1 MKPTAEAKRER
12 HREQTWR
19 EIMARWEETGLSQ
32 QEFCE
37 QEQIKLTTF
46 GYWRRELKRR
56 DSQGKSVKPR
66 AALPSTTQES
76 STARNTAAPL
86 FVPVQVSQA
95 PSAPLCEIVLSDGLV
110 IRVSRVCDLEPVV
123 RLVRTLEA
131 H

>member
-12 HREQTWR
+12 DREQTWR
-19 EIMARWEETGLSQ
+19 EIMARWEQTGLSQ

-37 QEQIKLTTF
+37 QEQIKLSTF

-66 AALPSTTQES
+66 AAWPSTTRGS
-76 STARNTAAPL
+76 SPAPNMEAPL

-95 PSAPLCEIVLSDGLV
+95 PSAPLCEVVLPDGLV

-131 H
+131 R

>member
-12 HREQTWR
+12 DREQTWR
-19 EIMARWEETGLSQ
+19 EIMARWEQTGLSQ

-56 DSQGKSVKPR
+56 DSQGESVKPR
-66 AALPSTTQES
+66 AALPSTTRES
-76 STARNTAAPL
+76 STARNTESPL

-95 PSAPLCEIVLSDGLV
+95 PSASLCEIVLFDGLV
-110 IRVSRVCDLEPVV
+110 IRIPSASDLEHLV

-131 H
+131 R

>member
-12 HREQTWR
+12 EREQTWR
-19 EIMARWEETGLSQ
+19 EIMARWEQTGLSQ

-37 QEQIKLTTF
+37 QEQIKLSTF

-56 DSQGKSVKPR
+56 DSQGESVKPR
-66 AALPSTTQES
+66 AAWPSLTRGTSPAPNME
-76 STARNTAAPL
+76 APL
-86 FVPVQVSQA
+86 FVPVQVSQS

-131 H
+131 R